1 MVDRGLGGRKVGL
14 GDVRYGRIV
23 EGNVKSSVRN
33 EERKIRVKKSME
45 IGKTCG
51 RLFSQR
57 INYFLISLYQIQWS
71 LRKKI
76 LLFSE
81 TPLNL
86 VKCSL

>member
-57 INYFLISLYQIQWS
+57 INYFLISITQKK
-71 LRKKI
+71 KKI